1 MISSNLISIIMPSYN
16 QIGFIEQ
23 SINCVLKQ
31 DYADLELIVADG
43 GSDDGTIEL
52 LAQISS
58 KDQRL
63 KWSSEKDSGPAE
75 ALNKALKQT
84 NGSIIGWLNSD
95 DLYSEGAI
103 KRAVNF
109 FKKHPEYIMLY
120 GNAEHIDKKGR
131 YLNLYPT
138 LVPQEIYSQFKNGC
152 FICQPTVFFKITLYQ
167 LIGPLNENYKAAFDF
182 EYWMRAFKLFNDQI
196 GFIDE
201 IQAYS
206 RLHDDC
212 ITQRNRERVAI
223 EGVRA
228 VSQYFG
234 HAPVH
239 WVATYVEEC
248 LTSSPQKSE
257 GESLRDHLLE
267 VLKAVEGMV
276 YQDGLHHL
284 RSQVLESEVFE
295 RAR

>member
-1 MISSNLISIIMPSYN
+1 MPSYN
-16 QIGFIEQ
+16 QVDFIEQ
-23 SINCVLKQ
+23 SIDCVLKQ
-31 DYADLELIVADG
+31 DYSNLEIIVADG
-43 GSDDGTIEL
+43 GSDDGTMDL
-52 LAQISS
+52 LSDISS
-58 KDQRL
+58 KDARVI
-63 KWSSEKDSGPAE
+63 WSSKKDGGPAE

-84 NGSIIGWLNSD
+84 KGSIIGWLNSD

-120 GNAEHIDKKGR
+120 GNAEHIDERGG
-131 YLNLYPT
+131 YLNAYPT
-138 LVPQEIYSQFKNGC
+138 LAPQEIYSQFQNGC
-152 FICQPTVFFKITLYQ
+152 FICQPTVFFKKTLYQ
-167 LIGPLNENYKAAFDF
+167 LIGPLSENYKAAFDF
-182 EYWMRAFKLFNDQI
+182 EYWMRAFQLFNNQI

-201 IQAYS
+201 VQAYS

-248 LTSSPQKSE
+248 LASSPQKSE
-257 GESLRDHLLE
+257 GESLRNHLLG

-276 YQDGLHHL
+276 HQDGLQHL
-284 RSQVLESEVFE
+284 RNQVLENEVFE